1 MKENKQTISDRMGF
15 FFQDLYSIY
24 KKKKVE
30 EKKGNKHFFSGR
42 TLHNNNNFFVFNSL
56 QRLLMGD
63 K

>member
-24 KKKKVE
+24 KKEKVEE

-42 TLHNNNNFFVFNSL
+42 TLYNNNNFFVFYSL
-56 QRLLMGD
+56 QLLY
-63 K
+63 